1 MAPELDF
8 NHFLGVYSINGRR
21 LICKMV
27 NDLITVRM
35 GGGYMPLSEY
45 LKLYSPED
53 EAGDVQHTDIS
64 MVSSFKNRTE
74 SNSE

>member
-1 MAPELDF
+1 
-8 NHFLGVYSINGRR
+8 
-21 LICKMV
+21 MV

-53 EAGDVQHTDIS
+53 DDAEPVPVH
-64 MVSSFKNRTE
+64 
-74 SNSE
+74 NSEVSL